1 MIELNAEKPPLH
13 PLDHV
18 LKTHIGAKLAMHKE
32 SISWEYPLAQESF
45 LEVFLPMWDRQ
56 IAVNE
61 EIELHYFGMVGNR
74 SVLNA
79 SQLVT
84 NMMSMVSPVFLRPER
99 FLREMPDDLQDQIPN
114 QHVNYNLSMATGIP
128 LSLLLPVEFDE
139 EGNVTN
145 IFDMIISGPNG
156 EPIPT
161 QWAIPAISA
170 LSNDSHNLPHELE
183 ILLTP
188 PGANS

>member
-1 MIELNAEKPPLH
+1 MPLH

-18 LKTHIGAKLAMHKE
+18 LKTLIEAKLSMHKE
-32 SISWEYPLAQESF
+32 TISREYQSAQDSF
-45 LEVFLPMWDRQ
+45 LEVFLPMWERQ
-56 IAVNE
+56 LAVNE
-61 EIELHYFGMVGNR
+61 EIELHYFGLIGNR

-84 NMMSMVSPVFLRPER
+84 NVMSIMSPVFLRPDR
-99 FLREMPDDLQDQIPN
+99 FLQEMPEEAQDQIPN
-114 QHVNYNLSMATGIP
+114 QHVNYNLSMATAIP
-128 LSLLLPVEFDE
+128 LPLLLPVDFDE

-145 IFDMIISGPNG
+145 IFDMIISGPSG
-156 EPIPT
+156 EPVPT

-170 LSNDSHNLPHELE
+170 LLNDSHDLPEELV

-188 PGANS
+188 PGSDV